1 MSAPLVLMDVERLRF
16 GDEPAPLVQL
26 ETEDDVTDRLAW
38 ERDVLALAEM
48 ELDHEAAELTMD
60 DHIYFSREA
69 SAGGRAFGGGGC
81 GCN

>member
-1 MSAPLVLMDVERLRF
+1 MKRVMLAVLAIVAAISASGCASMGVR
-16 GDEPAPLVQL
+16 
-26 ETEDDVTDRLAW
+26 AW
-38 ERDVLALAEM
+38 ERDILAQPMM
-48 ELDHEAAELTMD
+48 ELDHEAADLAMD